1 MCIRDR
7 KKIDL
12 SQSNRNSPQE
22 DLFRFYFNQPR
33 QREYKSSAIGSG
45 VILDAKNGYII
56 TNNHVVEDADEI
68 TVRLL
73 DKSEYEA
80 SVIGKD
86 PKSDLA
92 VIKIKAKNF
101 FEIGTGR
108 GTASYAVSLSE
119 SVDSISTI
127 DIIPFE
133 QKRIEAIGYEQAQVS
148 NSDLYDL
155 IKFPEKSKINF
166 RERSQ
171 FVEVLKNKPEN
182 GYDLFFIDG
191 NHTDF
196 DVIKEDYLMCSLMA
210 AENAVFEKCETKKHV
225 VF

>member
-1 MCIRDR
+1 MSTMKIFFVFSYFILSLTAPSIAQNAILKQFSDQFADIAEKVNPAVVTILTE

-12 SQSNRNSPQE
+12 GQSNRNSPQE

-80 SVIGKD
+80 SIIGKD

-92 VIKIKAKNF
+92 VIKIKAKHLTDI
-101 FEIGTGR
+101 ELG
-108 GTASYAVSLSE
+108 
-119 SVDSISTI
+119 DS
-127 DIIPFE
+127 D
-133 QKRIEAIGYEQAQVS
+133 
-148 NSDLYDL
+148 
-155 IKFPEKSKINF
+155 
-166 RERSQ
+166 
-171 FVEVLKNKPEN
+171 VLRVGE
-182 GYDLFFIDG
+182 
-191 NHTDF
+191 
-196 DVIKEDYLMCSLMA
+196 
-210 AENAVFEKCETKKHV
+210 
-225 VF
+225 